1 MKKMSAKPAMIMGF
15 IIYLCSLFFAGHMS
29 KFTGDMLFFEAV
41 GEATKSVQAN
51 PLDFLHFDTA
61 PFVIFTMIYAIWVV
75 YYLTE
80 FDKRKMERPRVEH
93 GSAKWMTDFD
103 GYSKKFSSPF
113 GKTQSDGKDNMIL
126 SQNIKLSMD
135 TRKTFLN
142 DNVIIIGG
150 SGAGKTR
157 YFLKPNLL
165 QANAS
170 YVITDPSGEIL
181 ASCRKFLEKE
191 GYEVKVFN
199 TVEME
204 NSMCYNPFNYI
215 RDETGV
221 ITMITTLLKNTTP
234 PKASQGDPF
243 WEKSETALL
252 QAICY
257 FLYYEVPKEDQN
269 FGNVMTLLRA
279 AEVKEDNDDY
289 KSPLDMVF
297 EELKERDPEHIAVR
311 SYAIFKQAAGKTA
324 KSILISASV
333 RLQHFNLKAVQRLTN
348 TDTIDMA
355 TIGDKKTVL
364 FCITPIADT
373 SFNYL
378 VAMLYTQL
386 FETLYFHAET
396 ECKGKRLPCHTRFLL
411 DEFPNIGTIPDFD
424 QKLATMRK
432 YEISASIVCQSPSQ
446 LKKMYKDEY
455 ETLLDNCSSMI
466 FLGGQGQEV
475 LEFISKKLGKET
487 IIAEGTSR
495 SRGKSGSTSRSRNL
509 IARELMAPNEVGKI
523 DNRDCIVFIKG
534 LDPIFDK
541 KYDYPKHPNYK
552 YTGDADDNLL
562 FDIHSIHTPE
572 LPDTT
577 SIAKQNEEEF
587 KTLEAEVANA
597 NDERIRNAEIRE
609 TTTLGKHTYE
619 ITDAQEAFEEDPETI
634 ESIEFEDCFDPDY
647 SH

>member
-15 IIYLCSLFFAGHMS
+15 IAYLCGLFYAGHMS
-29 KFTGDMLFFEAV
+29 KFKDMLLFEAI
-41 GEATKSVQAN
+41 EATNKHIQTN
-51 PLDFLHFDTA
+51 PLDFVYFDSF
-61 PFVIFTMIYAIWVV
+61 PFLIITIIYGLWIV

-142 DNVIIIGG
+142 DNIIIIGG
-150 SGAGKTR
+150 TGSGKTR

-181 ASCRKFLEKE
+181 ASCGKFLEKE
-191 GYEVKVFN
+191 GYDVKVFN

-364 FCITPIADT
+364 FCTTPIADT

-396 ECKGKRLPCHTRFLL
+396 ECKGKRLPIHVRFLL

-432 YEISASIVCQSPSQ
+432 YEISATIICQSPSQ

-475 LEFISKKLGKET
+475 LKFISEKLGKET
-487 IIAEGTSR
+487 IVAEGTSR

-509 IARELMAPNEVGKI
+509 IARELMAPNEVGKM

-541 KYDYPKHPNYK
+541 KYDYTKHPNYK
-552 YTGDADDNLL
+552 YTGDADDNFL

-572 LPDTT
+572 LPNTT

-597 NDERIRNAEIRE
+597 NEERFRNTEIRE

-634 ESIEFEDCFDPDY
+634 ENIEFEDCFDPDY